1 MMFMKVSNQ
10 TAAQISELLKE
21 ITARY
26 PADAENPVM
35 TDLSFLANPE
45 TGELSVMDDNDEEIC
60 SNTIDEWIDYQEE
73 NFYEKVREALRQCI
87 LDHKSAME
95 SLSLLRPY
103 SFILVDE
110 NHETIFEIYLV
121 DDKTMIIESEEL
133 MKGLGKDLDN
143 FINQLLKE

>member
-1 MMFMKVSNQ
+1 MKVSNQ

>member
-1 MMFMKVSNQ
+1 MKVSNQ

-26 PADAENPVM
+26 PVDAENPVM

>member
-26 PADAENPVM
+26 PVDAENPVM

>member
-121 DDKTMIIESEEL
+121 GDKTMIIESEEL

>member
-1 MMFMKVSNQ
+1 MKVSNQ

-35 TDLSFLANPE
+35 TDVSFLANPE

-87 LDHKSAME
+87 LDHKSAMD

>member
-1 MMFMKVSNQ
+1 MKVSNQ

-87 LDHKSAME
+87 LDHKSAMD